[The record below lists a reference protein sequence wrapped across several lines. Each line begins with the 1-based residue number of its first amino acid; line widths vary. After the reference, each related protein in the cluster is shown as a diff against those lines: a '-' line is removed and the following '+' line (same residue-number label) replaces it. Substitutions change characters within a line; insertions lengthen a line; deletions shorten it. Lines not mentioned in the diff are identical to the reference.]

1 MGKTILKP
9 LKVIFQPVLRSPGSH
24 TNTHALNQNS
34 GGVQEPLAICQP
46 TNQPLLNHAS
56 EDDSISSSSVY
67 LSQGDDDIIII
78 RRGKT
83 GHFSFCGLESPSYQK
98 QSTVTVFIPSPL
110 HNCAWHLSL
119 SLSAELCYRNAH
131 SPAFLQTAVEMVIIF
146 LLLYENKKT
155 IQMNLH
161 PADLQQHI
169 DINNTLNLV
178 MASMLFRRARN

>member
-1 MGKTILKP
+1 MGKAILKP

-110 HNCAWHLSL
+110 HNYAWHLSL
-119 SLSAELCYRNAH
+119 SLSLRNCA
-131 SPAFLQTAVEMVIIF
+131 TAMLTALHFFRQRWKWSSYFCCCMKI
-146 LLLYENKKT
+146 KK
-155 IQMNLH
+155 Q
-161 PADLQQHI
+161 
-169 DINNTLNLV
+169 
-178 MASMLFRRARN
+178 SR